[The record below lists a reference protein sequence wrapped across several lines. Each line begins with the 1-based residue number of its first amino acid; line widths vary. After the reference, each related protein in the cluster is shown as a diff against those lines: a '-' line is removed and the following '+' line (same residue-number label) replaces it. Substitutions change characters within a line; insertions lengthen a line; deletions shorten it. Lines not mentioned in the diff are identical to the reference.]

1 MPLLGRSRTG
11 MSATADPSARAS
23 TIERMFPRR
32 CSFDGCDKPFLAKGY
47 CSALYR
53 QLRKGQPLRP
63 LRPFYGKV
71 RPYGPIG
78 PCRFNDLP
86 QVQSGEW
93 ELCLATR
100 STGGWCAGHA
110 AQWYEKRPLKPIRRW
125 RTGCDFPDCMNRHSC
140 RGYCAA
146 HYQQLRQ
153 GKALTPL
160 NLRKGW
166 YKASNGYIYIW
177 DPEHPN
183 ADKRGYVAEHTKV
196 MAEVLGRPLFPE
208 EEVHHRNR
216 QRDDNRPENLELW
229 ARGRQPPGARVSDL
243 VEEAVRILRLY
254 APEKLSEPI

>member
-47 CSALYR
+47 CSAHYR

-177 DPEHPN
+177 DPEHPTPTN
-183 ADKRGYVAEHTKV
+183 EDTSQNIQRSWLRSWVALSFQKRRCIIVT
-196 MAEVLGRPLFPE
+196 GRETTTGLRTSSCGLEAGSHPE
-208 EEVHHRNR
+208 
-216 QRDDNRPENLELW
+216 LE
-229 ARGRQPPGARVSDL
+229 
-243 VEEAVRILRLY
+243 
-254 APEKLSEPI
+254 

>member
-1 MPLLGRSRTG
+1 MVRKAAAEAYTPLEDRLRLPGLHE
-11 MSATADPSARAS
+11 SA
-23 TIERMFPRR
+23 
-32 CSFDGCDKPFLAKGY
+32 
-47 CSALYR
+47 
-53 QLRKGQPLRP
+53 QLP
-63 LRPFYGKV
+63 
-71 RPYGPIG
+71 
-78 PCRFNDLP
+78 
-86 QVQSGEW
+86 
-93 ELCLATR
+93 
-100 STGGWCAGHA
+100 
-110 AQWYEKRPLKPIRRW
+110 
-125 RTGCDFPDCMNRHSC
+125 
-140 RGYCAA
+140 
-146 HYQQLRQ
+146 QQLRQ
-153 GKALTPL
+153 GKALMPL

>member
-1 MPLLGRSRTG
+1 VETAACLTISPSR
-11 MSATADPSARAS
+11 
-23 TIERMFPRR
+23 IEHMFPRE

-47 CSALYR
+47 CSAHYR
-53 QLRKGQPLRP
+53 QSRKGQPLRP

-93 ELCLATR
+93 EPCLATR

-110 AQWYEKRPLKPIRRW
+110 AQWYEKRPLKPLRRR
-125 RTGCDFPDCMNRHSC
+125 RTGCDFPGCLNRHSC

-153 GKALTPL
+153 GKELTPL

-166 YKASNGYIYIW
+166 YKASNGYVYIW
-177 DPEHPN
+177 EPNHPN
-183 ADKRGYVAEHTKV
+183 AKSKGYVAEHAKV
-196 MAEVLGRPLFPE
+196 MAAILGRLSC
-208 EEVHHRNR
+208 
-216 QRDDNRPENLELW
+216 QRRKCIIATDGGMITAL
-229 ARGRQPPGARVSDL
+229 
-243 VEEAVRILRLY
+243 RILSCGLGDGNH
-254 APEKLSEPI
+254 PEHELAISWTRQ